1 MGIHIL
7 TDPDN
12 FFDTIAID
20 TNASDLSSADN
31 VLAEFHKFGINLR
44 KIDDNKVGISMN
56 ESTTIKDLAEVL
68 EIFAILKEIAPEE
81 NDEPYLAAD
90 FCDAENYRGMPE
102 ALKRSNT
109 DFMQQ

>member
-7 TDPDN
+7 TDPDF

-20 TNASDLSSADN
+20 TLASDLSSADN

-44 KIDDNKVGISMN
+44 KIDESTVGISMN
-56 ESTTIKDLAEVL
+56 EYTTIKDLAELL

-81 NDEPYLAAD
+81 NDEPYL
-90 FCDAENYRGMPE
+90 
-102 ALKRSNT
+102 
-109 DFMQQ
+109 